1 MSTDKNHKEPAHSEP
16 TTGASDHHAH
26 GDAAHP
32 EKDAHKDAHA
42 QAAEPAKPAS
52 LTQAHE
58 EELEG
63 IKMLALDS
71 AELATR
77 SANLATHAGEHMRSV
92 IVKLEDAQKKQRKHT
107 LIIFGVAGGL
117 MLIASMVF
125 AGMSISLKSR
135 INQLDTMVSAVGKR
149 VVELD
154 ASMELVGSVNDALQ
168 EMVGK
173 QEGIA
178 DAQVKLENK
187 IGESIKSAQG
197 VPEETAKQLD
207 AKNQI
212 LAKQVQSLD
221 GRLQSQAN
229 AINSL
234 SNIMKNV
241 QGSMTDSNALKREME
256 SLARIQRERQTLEL
270 QASTQANSAAA
281 QAANLAVN
289 QTIVRSAN
297 TSLIA
302 LLPVGAILFVG
313 AGLLGAGT
321 LKDLSL
327 ALFIG
332 LLVGTYSS
340 IFIAPPV
347 LAQLR
352 EREPAMQALAK
363 RVNARSGATVV
374 SSVAVAPV
382 NGRGPRNQP
391 KRKGRK

>member
-1 MSTDKNHKEPAHSEP
+1 MSTDKKHKEPVHSEP
-16 TTGASDHHAH
+16 TTGASDHHGH
-26 GDAAHP
+26 
-32 EKDAHKDAHA
+32 EDAH
-42 QAAEPAKPAS
+42 AKPAS
-52 LTQAHE
+52 QAQPAPLTQAHDD
-58 EELEG
+58 ELEG

-173 QEGIA
+173 QESIA
-178 DAQVKLENK
+178 DAQGKLEAK

-234 SNIMKNV
+234 SNIMKKV

-281 QAANLAVN
+281 QAANLAAQ
-289 QTIVRSAN
+289 QTAQAN
-297 TSLIA
+297 A
-302 LLPVGAILFVG
+302 A
-313 AGLLGAGT
+313 AA
-321 LKDLSL
+321 
-327 ALFIG
+327 A
-332 LLVGTYSS
+332 
-340 IFIAPPV
+340 A
-347 LAQLR
+347 ARQR
-352 EREPAMQALAK
+352 ERMVQYPRPQSTDTSPAGS
-363 RVNARSGATVV
+363 SGVL
-374 SSVAVAPV
+374 SVKP
-382 NGRGPRNQP
+382 
-391 KRKGRK
+391 

>member
-1 MSTDKNHKEPAHSEP
+1 MSTDNQHKEPAHTAP
-16 TTGASDHHAH
+16 TTGAADHHGH
-26 GDAAHP
+26 D
-32 EKDAHKDAHA
+32 DAHKDHAKDDHAKPAA
-42 QAAEPAKPAS
+42 QAAPAS
-52 LTQAHE
+52 LTKAHE

-77 SANLATHAGEHMRSV
+77 SANLATHAGEHMRSM
-92 IVKLEDAQKKQRKHT
+92 IEKLEASQKKQRKHT
-107 LIIFGVAGGL
+107 LMIFGGAGGL
-117 MLIASMVF
+117 MLIAAMIF

-135 INQLDTMVSAVGKR
+135 ITQLDTMVSVVSKR

-154 ASMELVGSVNDALQ
+154 TSMELVGSVNEALQ

-178 DAQVKLENK
+178 DAQGKLEAK

-241 QGSMTDSNALKREME
+241 QGSMADSNGLKREME
-256 SLARIQRERQTLEL
+256 NLARIQRERQALEL
-270 QASTQANSAAA
+270 QASVQANSAAI
-281 QAANLAVN
+281 QAANLAA
-289 QTIVRSAN
+289 QQAAQAN
-297 TSLIA
+297 AAAAAAARQREKMVQYPRPQSTDTA
-302 LLPVGAILFVG
+302 P
-313 AGLLGAGT
+313 AGSGGV
-321 LKDLSL
+321 LS
-327 ALFIG
+327 
-332 LLVGTYSS
+332 VK
-340 IFIAPPV
+340 P
-347 LAQLR
+347 
-352 EREPAMQALAK
+352 
-363 RVNARSGATVV
+363 
-374 SSVAVAPV
+374 
-382 NGRGPRNQP
+382 
-391 KRKGRK
+391 

>member
-1 MSTDKNHKEPAHSEP
+1 MSTDKKQKTPAHTEP

-26 GDAAHP
+26 DDAHT
-32 EKDAHKDAHA
+32 EKDAHKDAHV

-58 EELEG
+58 EELDG

-154 ASMELVGSVNDALQ
+154 ASMELVGSVNEALQ

-178 DAQVKLENK
+178 DAQGKLEAK

-256 SLARIQRERQTLEL
+256 SLARIQRERQSLEL

-281 QAANLAVN
+281 QAANMAAQ
-289 QTIVRSAN
+289 QTAQAN
-297 TSLIA
+297 A
-302 LLPVGAILFVG
+302 A
-313 AGLLGAGT
+313 AA
-321 LKDLSL
+321 
-327 ALFIG
+327 A
-332 LLVGTYSS
+332 
-340 IFIAPPV
+340 A
-347 LAQLR
+347 ARQR
-352 EREPAMQALAK
+352 ERMVQYPRPQSTDTTPAGS
-363 RVNARSGATVV
+363 SGVL
-374 SSVAVAPV
+374 SVKP
-382 NGRGPRNQP
+382 
-391 KRKGRK
+391 

>member
-1 MSTDKNHKEPAHSEP
+1 MSTDKKHKEPAHSEP
-16 TTGASDHHAH
+16 TTGASDHHGH
-26 GDAAHP
+26 
-32 EKDAHKDAHA
+32 EDAHA
-42 QAAEPAKPAS
+42 KPASPAQPAS
-52 LTQAHE
+52 LTQSHE

-154 ASMELVGSVNDALQ
+154 ASMELVGSVNEALQ

-281 QAANLAVN
+281 QAANLAAQ
-289 QTIVRSAN
+289 QTAQAN
-297 TSLIA
+297 A
-302 LLPVGAILFVG
+302 A
-313 AGLLGAGT
+313 AA
-321 LKDLSL
+321 
-327 ALFIG
+327 A
-332 LLVGTYSS
+332 
-340 IFIAPPV
+340 A
-347 LAQLR
+347 ARQR
-352 EREPAMQALAK
+352 ERMVQYPRPQSTDTSPAGS
-363 RVNARSGATVV
+363 SGVL
-374 SSVAVAPV
+374 SVKP
-382 NGRGPRNQP
+382 
-391 KRKGRK
+391 

>member
-1 MSTDKNHKEPAHSEP
+1 MSTDKTHKETKQSEP
-16 TTGASDHHAH
+16 TTGASDHHVH
-26 GDAAHP
+26 DDVDHN
-32 EKDAHKDAHA
+32 D
-42 QAAEPAKPAS
+42 PADKTKLDS
-52 LTQAHE
+52 VSQSNE

-107 LIIFGVAGGL
+107 LIIFGSAGGL
-117 MLIASMVF
+117 MLIAAMIFV
-125 AGMSISLKSR
+125 GMSISLKSR

-154 ASMELVGSVNDALQ
+154 ASMELVGSVNEALQ

-178 DAQVKLENK
+178 DAQGKLEAK

-221 GRLQSQAN
+221 GRLASQAN

-234 SNIMKNV
+234 SSIMKNV
-241 QGSMTDSNALKREME
+241 QGSMADSNGLKREME
-256 SLARIQRERQTLEL
+256 NLARIQRERQALEL
-270 QASTQANSAAA
+270 QASTQANSAAT
-281 QAANLAVN
+281 QAANLAAQ
-289 QTIVRSAN
+289 QTAQAN
-297 TSLIA
+297 A
-302 LLPVGAILFVG
+302 A
-313 AGLLGAGT
+313 ANA
-321 LKDLSL
+321 
-327 ALFIG
+327 A
-332 LLVGTYSS
+332 
-340 IFIAPPV
+340 AR
-347 LAQLR
+347 QR
-352 EREPAMQALAK
+352 ERMVQYPRPQSTDTTPAGS
-363 RVNARSGATVV
+363 SGVL
-374 SSVAVAPV
+374 SVKP
-382 NGRGPRNQP
+382 
-391 KRKGRK
+391 

>member
-1 MSTDKNHKEPAHSEP
+1 MSTDNKHKEPVHSEP
-16 TTGASDHHAH
+16 TTGASDHHGH
-26 GDAAHP
+26 
-32 EKDAHKDAHA
+32 EDAHA
-42 QAAEPAKPAS
+42 KPASQAQPAS
-52 LTQAHE
+52 LTQSHE

-229 AINSL
+229 AINAL

-256 SLARIQRERQTLEL
+256 SLARIQRERQALEL

-281 QAANLAVN
+281 QAANLAAQ
-289 QTIVRSAN
+289 QTAQAN
-297 TSLIA
+297 A
-302 LLPVGAILFVG
+302 A
-313 AGLLGAGT
+313 AA
-321 LKDLSL
+321 
-327 ALFIG
+327 A
-332 LLVGTYSS
+332 
-340 IFIAPPV
+340 A
-347 LAQLR
+347 ARQR
-352 EREPAMQALAK
+352 ERMVQYPRPQSTDTTPAGS
-363 RVNARSGATVV
+363 SGVL
-374 SSVAVAPV
+374 SVKP
-382 NGRGPRNQP
+382 
-391 KRKGRK
+391 

>member
-1 MSTDKNHKEPAHSEP
+1 MSTDKNHIEPEHSEP
-16 TTGASDHHAH
+16 TTGASDHHGH
-26 GDAAHP
+26 EDTHTD
-32 EKDAHKDAHA
+32 KTTDAHVQAAA
-42 QAAEPAKPAS
+42 QAQPAS

-92 IVKLEDAQKKQRKHT
+92 IEKLEASQKKQRKHT
-107 LIIFGVAGGL
+107 LIIFGSAGGL
-117 MLIASMVF
+117 MLIAAMIF

-135 INQLDTMVSAVGKR
+135 INQLDTMVSVVSKR

-178 DAQVKLENK
+178 DAQGKLEAK

-234 SNIMKNV
+234 SSIMKNV
-241 QGSMTDSNALKREME
+241 QGSMTDSNGLKREME
-256 SLARIQRERQTLEL
+256 NLARIQRERQALEV
-270 QASTQANSAAA
+270 QATAQANAAAA
-281 QAANLAVN
+281 QASNMAAQQVAQANATAAASKQKERMV
-289 QTIVRSAN
+289 QYPRPQSTD
-297 TSLIA
+297 TT
-302 LLPVGAILFVG
+302 P
-313 AGLLGAGT
+313 AGSSGV
-321 LKDLSL
+321 LS
-327 ALFIG
+327 
-332 LLVGTYSS
+332 VK
-340 IFIAPPV
+340 P
-347 LAQLR
+347 
-352 EREPAMQALAK
+352 
-363 RVNARSGATVV
+363 
-374 SSVAVAPV
+374 
-382 NGRGPRNQP
+382 
-391 KRKGRK
+391 

>member
-1 MSTDKNHKEPAHSEP
+1 MSTDNKHKEPVHSEP
-16 TTGASDHHAH
+16 KTGASDHHGH
-26 GDAAHP
+26 
-32 EKDAHKDAHA
+32 EEAHA
-42 QAAEPAKPAS
+42 KPASQAQPAS
-52 LTQAHE
+52 LTQSHE

-149 VVELD
+149 VIELD

-229 AINSL
+229 AINAL

-256 SLARIQRERQTLEL
+256 SLARIQRERQALEL

-281 QAANLAVN
+281 QAANLAAQ
-289 QTIVRSAN
+289 QTAQAN
-297 TSLIA
+297 A
-302 LLPVGAILFVG
+302 A
-313 AGLLGAGT
+313 AA
-321 LKDLSL
+321 
-327 ALFIG
+327 A
-332 LLVGTYSS
+332 
-340 IFIAPPV
+340 A
-347 LAQLR
+347 ARQR
-352 EREPAMQALAK
+352 ERMVQYPRPQSTDTTPAGS
-363 RVNARSGATVV
+363 SGVL
-374 SSVAVAPV
+374 SVKP
-382 NGRGPRNQP
+382 
-391 KRKGRK
+391 

>member
-1 MSTDKNHKEPAHSEP
+1 MSTDKKHKEPVHSEP
-16 TTGASDHHAH
+16 TTGASDHHGH
-26 GDAAHP
+26 
-32 EKDAHKDAHA
+32 EDAHA
-42 QAAEPAKPAS
+42 KPAPQAQPAS
-52 LTQAHE
+52 LTQSHE

-178 DAQVKLENK
+178 DAQGKLEAK

-270 QASTQANSAAA
+270 QASSQANSAAA
-281 QAANLAVN
+281 LAANMAAQ
-289 QTIVRSAN
+289 QTAQAN
-297 TSLIA
+297 A
-302 LLPVGAILFVG
+302 A
-313 AGLLGAGT
+313 AA
-321 LKDLSL
+321 
-327 ALFIG
+327 A
-332 LLVGTYSS
+332 
-340 IFIAPPV
+340 A
-347 LAQLR
+347 ARQR
-352 EREPAMQALAK
+352 ERMVQYPRPQSTDTSPAGS
-363 RVNARSGATVV
+363 SGVL
-374 SSVAVAPV
+374 SVRP
-382 NGRGPRNQP
+382 
-391 KRKGRK
+391 

>member
-1 MSTDKNHKEPAHSEP
+1 MSTDKKPKEPEHTEL
-16 TTGASDHHAH
+16 TTGTSDHHAH
-26 GDAAHP
+26 TDAA
-32 EKDAHKDAHA
+32 
-42 QAAEPAKPAS
+42 PATPAS
-52 LTQAHE
+52 LTQSHE

-154 ASMELVGSVNDALQ
+154 ASMELVGSVNEALQ

-229 AINSL
+229 AINAL

-256 SLARIQRERQTLEL
+256 SLARIQRERQALEL

-281 QAANLAVN
+281 QAANLAAQ
-289 QTIVRSAN
+289 QTAQAN
-297 TSLIA
+297 A
-302 LLPVGAILFVG
+302 A
-313 AGLLGAGT
+313 AA
-321 LKDLSL
+321 
-327 ALFIG
+327 A
-332 LLVGTYSS
+332 
-340 IFIAPPV
+340 A
-347 LAQLR
+347 ARQR
-352 EREPAMQALAK
+352 ERMVQYPRPQSTDTTPAGS
-363 RVNARSGATVV
+363 SGVL
-374 SSVAVAPV
+374 SVKP
-382 NGRGPRNQP
+382 
-391 KRKGRK
+391 

>member
-1 MSTDKNHKEPAHSEP
+1 MSTDNKHKEPVHSEP
-16 TTGASDHHAH
+16 TTGASDHHGH
-26 GDAAHP
+26 ED
-32 EKDAHKDAHA
+32 EHA
-42 QAAEPAKPAS
+42 KPASQAQPAS
-52 LTQAHE
+52 LTQSHE

-77 SANLATHAGEHMRSV
+77 SAKLATHAGEHMRSV

-178 DAQVKLENK
+178 DAQGKLEAK

-270 QASTQANSAAA
+270 QASSQANSAATL
-281 QAANLAVN
+281 AANLAAQ
-289 QTIVRSAN
+289 QTAQAN
-297 TSLIA
+297 A
-302 LLPVGAILFVG
+302 A
-313 AGLLGAGT
+313 AA
-321 LKDLSL
+321 
-327 ALFIG
+327 A
-332 LLVGTYSS
+332 
-340 IFIAPPV
+340 A
-347 LAQLR
+347 ARQR
-352 EREPAMQALAK
+352 ERMVQYPRPQSTDTTPAGS
-363 RVNARSGATVV
+363 SGVL
-374 SSVAVAPV
+374 SVKP
-382 NGRGPRNQP
+382 
-391 KRKGRK
+391 

>member
-1 MSTDKNHKEPAHSEP
+1 MSTDNKHKEPVHSEP
-16 TTGASDHHAH
+16 TTGASDHHGH
-26 GDAAHP
+26 
-32 EKDAHKDAHA
+32 EDAHA
-42 QAAEPAKPAS
+42 KPASQAQPAS
-52 LTQAHE
+52 LTQSHE

-229 AINSL
+229 AINAL

-270 QASTQANSAAA
+270 QASSQANSAAA
-281 QAANLAVN
+281 LAANLAAQ
-289 QTIVRSAN
+289 QTAQAN
-297 TSLIA
+297 A
-302 LLPVGAILFVG
+302 A
-313 AGLLGAGT
+313 AA
-321 LKDLSL
+321 
-327 ALFIG
+327 A
-332 LLVGTYSS
+332 
-340 IFIAPPV
+340 A
-347 LAQLR
+347 ARQR
-352 EREPAMQALAK
+352 ERMVQYPRPQSTDTSPAGS
-363 RVNARSGATVV
+363 SGVL
-374 SSVAVAPV
+374 SVRP
-382 NGRGPRNQP
+382 
-391 KRKGRK
+391 

>member
-1 MSTDKNHKEPAHSEP
+1 MSTDNKHKEPVHSEP
-16 TTGASDHHAH
+16 TTGASDHHGH
-26 GDAAHP
+26 
-32 EKDAHKDAHA
+32 EDAHA
-42 QAAEPAKPAS
+42 KPASQAQPAS
-52 LTQAHE
+52 LTQSHE

-149 VVELD
+149 VIELD

-229 AINSL
+229 AINAL

-270 QASTQANSAAA
+270 QASSQANSAAA
-281 QAANLAVN
+281 LAANLAAQ
-289 QTIVRSAN
+289 QTAQAN
-297 TSLIA
+297 A
-302 LLPVGAILFVG
+302 A
-313 AGLLGAGT
+313 AA
-321 LKDLSL
+321 
-327 ALFIG
+327 A
-332 LLVGTYSS
+332 
-340 IFIAPPV
+340 A
-347 LAQLR
+347 ARQR
-352 EREPAMQALAK
+352 ERMVQYPRPQSTDTSPAGS
-363 RVNARSGATVV
+363 SGVL
-374 SSVAVAPV
+374 SVRP
-382 NGRGPRNQP
+382 
-391 KRKGRK
+391 

>member
-1 MSTDKNHKEPAHSEP
+1 MSTDKNHSEPAHSEP
-16 TTGASDHHAH
+16 TTGASDHHGHEDTHIANVTDAH
-26 GDAAHP
+26 GQDAAP
-32 EKDAHKDAHA
+32 A
-42 QAAEPAKPAS
+42 QSAS
-52 LTQAHE
+52 MTQAHE

-92 IVKLEDAQKKQRKHT
+92 IEKLEASQKKQRKHT
-107 LIIFGVAGGL
+107 LIIFGSAGGL
-117 MLIASMVF
+117 MLIAAMIF

-135 INQLDTMVSAVGKR
+135 INQLDTMVSVVSKR

-178 DAQVKLENK
+178 DAQGKLEAK

-234 SNIMKNV
+234 SSIMKNV
-241 QGSMTDSNALKREME
+241 QGSMTDSNGLKREME
-256 SLARIQRERQTLEL
+256 NLARIQRERQALEV
-270 QASTQANSAAA
+270 QATAQANAAAA
-281 QAANLAVN
+281 QASNMAAQQVAQANAAAAAATAAATKQKERMV
-289 QTIVRSAN
+289 QYPRPQSTD
-297 TSLIA
+297 TT
-302 LLPVGAILFVG
+302 P
-313 AGLLGAGT
+313 AGSGGV
-321 LKDLSL
+321 LS
-327 ALFIG
+327 
-332 LLVGTYSS
+332 VK
-340 IFIAPPV
+340 P
-347 LAQLR
+347 
-352 EREPAMQALAK
+352 
-363 RVNARSGATVV
+363 
-374 SSVAVAPV
+374 
-382 NGRGPRNQP
+382 
-391 KRKGRK
+391 

>member
-1 MSTDKNHKEPAHSEP
+1 MSTDKKPKAPEHTEP
-16 TTGASDHHAH
+16 TTGTSDHHAH
-26 GDAAHP
+26 TEAAP
-32 EKDAHKDAHA
+32 
-42 QAAEPAKPAS
+42 AAPAS
-52 LTQAHE
+52 LTQSHE

-125 AGMSISLKSR
+125 AAMSISLKSR

-154 ASMELVGSVNDALQ
+154 ASMELVGSVNEALQ

-241 QGSMTDSNALKREME
+241 QGSMTDSNGLKREME
-256 SLARIQRERQTLEL
+256 NLARIQRERHALDI
-270 QASTQANSAAA
+270 QANTQANAAA
-281 QAANLAVN
+281 ALAA
-289 QTIVRSAN
+289 Q
-297 TSLIA
+297 
-302 LLPVGAILFVG
+302 
-313 AGLLGAGT
+313 
-321 LKDLSL
+321 
-327 ALFIG
+327 
-332 LLVGTYSS
+332 
-340 IFIAPPV
+340 
-347 LAQLR
+347 
-352 EREPAMQALAK
+352 QALQARAAAK
-363 RVNARSGATVV
+363 QVEKMVQYPRAQSAENTPAGSTGVL
-374 SSVAVAPV
+374 SVKPQQ
-382 NGRGPRNQP
+382 N
-391 KRKGRK
+391 

>member
-1 MSTDKNHKEPAHSEP
+1 MSTDNKHKEPVHSEP
-16 TTGASDHHAH
+16 TTGASDHH
-26 GDAAHP
+26 GY
-32 EKDAHKDAHA
+32 EDAHA
-42 QAAEPAKPAS
+42 KPASQAQPAS
-52 LTQAHE
+52 LTQSHE

-149 VVELD
+149 VIELD

-178 DAQVKLENK
+178 DAQGKLEAK

-270 QASTQANSAAA
+270 QASSQANSAATL
-281 QAANLAVN
+281 AANLAAQ
-289 QTIVRSAN
+289 QTAQAN
-297 TSLIA
+297 A
-302 LLPVGAILFVG
+302 A
-313 AGLLGAGT
+313 AA
-321 LKDLSL
+321 
-327 ALFIG
+327 A
-332 LLVGTYSS
+332 
-340 IFIAPPV
+340 A
-347 LAQLR
+347 ARQR
-352 EREPAMQALAK
+352 ERMVQYPRPQSTDTTPAGS
-363 RVNARSGATVV
+363 SGVL
-374 SSVAVAPV
+374 SVRP
-382 NGRGPRNQP
+382 
-391 KRKGRK
+391 

>member
-1 MSTDKNHKEPAHSEP
+1 MSTDKNHNEPAHTEP
-16 TTGASDHHAH
+16 TTGASDHHGH
-26 GDAAHP
+26 D
-32 EKDAHKDAHA
+32 DAHTDKATDAHVQPPA
-42 QAAEPAKPAS
+42 QAQPAS

-92 IVKLEDAQKKQRKHT
+92 IEKLEASQKKQRKHT
-107 LIIFGVAGGL
+107 LIILGGAAGL
-117 MLIASMVF
+117 MLIASMIF
-125 AGMSISLKSR
+125 TGMSISLKSR
-135 INQLDTMVSAVGKR
+135 INQLDTMVSVVGKR

-168 EMVGK
+168 EMVSK

-178 DAQVKLENK
+178 DAQGKLEAK

-234 SNIMKNV
+234 SKIMNKV
-241 QGSMTDSNALKREME
+241 QGSVTDSNGLKREME
-256 SLARIQRERQTLEL
+256 NLARIQTERQALEL
-270 QASTQANSAAA
+270 KASAQASAQATAQANSAAA
-281 QAANLAVN
+281 QAANFAA
-289 QTIVRSAN
+289 QQAAQQAAQAN
-297 TSLIA
+297 A
-302 LLPVGAILFVG
+302 A
-313 AGLLGAGT
+313 AA
-321 LKDLSL
+321 
-327 ALFIG
+327 A
-332 LLVGTYSS
+332 
-340 IFIAPPV
+340 AR
-347 LAQLR
+347 QR
-352 EREPAMQALAK
+352 ERMVQYPRAQSTETTPAG
-363 RVNARSGATVV
+363 SGGVL
-374 SSVAVAPV
+374 SVKP
-382 NGRGPRNQP
+382 Q
-391 KRKGRK
+391 

>member
-1 MSTDKNHKEPAHSEP
+1 MSTDKKHKEPVHSEP
-16 TTGASDHHAH
+16 TTGASDHHGH
-26 GDAAHP
+26 ED
-32 EKDAHKDAHA
+32 EHA
-42 QAAEPAKPAS
+42 KPASQAQPAS
-52 LTQAHE
+52 LTQSHE

-178 DAQVKLENK
+178 DAQGKLEAK

-270 QASTQANSAAA
+270 QASSQANSAATL
-281 QAANLAVN
+281 AANLAAQ
-289 QTIVRSAN
+289 QTAQAN
-297 TSLIA
+297 A
-302 LLPVGAILFVG
+302 A
-313 AGLLGAGT
+313 AA
-321 LKDLSL
+321 
-327 ALFIG
+327 A
-332 LLVGTYSS
+332 
-340 IFIAPPV
+340 A
-347 LAQLR
+347 ARQR
-352 EREPAMQALAK
+352 ERMVQYPRPQSTDTTPAGS
-363 RVNARSGATVV
+363 SGVL
-374 SSVAVAPV
+374 SVKP
-382 NGRGPRNQP
+382 
-391 KRKGRK
+391 

>member
-1 MSTDKNHKEPAHSEP
+1 MSTDKNHNEPAHTEP
-16 TTGASDHHAH
+16 TTGASDHHGH
-26 GDAAHP
+26 DDTHP
-32 EKDAHKDAHA
+32 DKATDVHVEPAA
-42 QAAEPAKPAS
+42 QAQTAS

-92 IVKLEDAQKKQRKHT
+92 IEKLEASQKKQRKHT
-107 LIIFGVAGGL
+107 LIILGGAAGL
-117 MLIASMVF
+117 MLIASMIF
-125 AGMSISLKSR
+125 TGMSISLKSR
-135 INQLDTMVSAVGKR
+135 INQLDTMVSVVGKR

-154 ASMELVGSVNDALQ
+154 ASMELVGSVNEALQ

-178 DAQVKLENK
+178 DAQGKLEAK

-234 SNIMKNV
+234 SKIMNKV
-241 QGSMTDSNALKREME
+241 QGSVTDSNGLKREME
-256 SLARIQRERQTLEL
+256 NLARIQTERQSLEL
-270 QASTQANSAAA
+270 QASAQARSQATAQANSAAA
-281 QAANLAVN
+281 QAANIAA
-289 QTIVRSAN
+289 QQAAQAN
-297 TSLIA
+297 AAAAATA
-302 LLPVGAILFVG
+302 A
-313 AGLLGAGT
+313 AA
-321 LKDLSL
+321 K
-327 ALFIG
+327 
-332 LLVGTYSS
+332 
-340 IFIAPPV
+340 
-347 LAQLR
+347 QR
-352 EREPAMQALAK
+352 ERMVQYPRPQSTDTTPAGS
-363 RVNARSGATVV
+363 SGVL
-374 SSVAVAPV
+374 SVKP
-382 NGRGPRNQP
+382 Q
-391 KRKGRK
+391 

>member
-1 MSTDKNHKEPAHSEP
+1 MSTDKKHKEPVHSEP
-16 TTGASDHHAH
+16 TTGASDHHGH
-26 GDAAHP
+26 
-32 EKDAHKDAHA
+32 EDAHA
-42 QAAEPAKPAS
+42 KPASQAQPAS
-52 LTQAHE
+52 LTQSHE

-178 DAQVKLENK
+178 DAQGKLEAK

-270 QASTQANSAAA
+270 QASSQANSAATL
-281 QAANLAVN
+281 AANLAAQ
-289 QTIVRSAN
+289 QTAQAN
-297 TSLIA
+297 A
-302 LLPVGAILFVG
+302 A
-313 AGLLGAGT
+313 AA
-321 LKDLSL
+321 
-327 ALFIG
+327 A
-332 LLVGTYSS
+332 
-340 IFIAPPV
+340 A
-347 LAQLR
+347 ARQR
-352 EREPAMQALAK
+352 ERMVQYPRPQSTDTTPAGS
-363 RVNARSGATVV
+363 SGVL
-374 SSVAVAPV
+374 SVRP
-382 NGRGPRNQP
+382 
-391 KRKGRK
+391 

>member
-1 MSTDKNHKEPAHSEP
+1 MSTDKKHKEPVHSEP
-16 TTGASDHHAH
+16 TTGASDHHGHEEAH
-26 GDAAHP
+26 
-32 EKDAHKDAHA
+32 
-42 QAAEPAKPAS
+42 AKPAS
-52 LTQAHE
+52 LTQSHE

-77 SANLATHAGEHMRSV
+77 SANLATHAGEHMKSV

-178 DAQVKLENK
+178 DAQGKLEAK

-281 QAANLAVN
+281 QAANLAAQ
-289 QTIVRSAN
+289 QTAQAN
-297 TSLIA
+297 AAAAAATR
-302 LLPVGAILFVG
+302 
-313 AGLLGAGT
+313 
-321 LKDLSL
+321 
-327 ALFIG
+327 
-332 LLVGTYSS
+332 
-340 IFIAPPV
+340 
-347 LAQLR
+347 QR
-352 EREPAMQALAK
+352 ERMVQYPRPQSTDTTPAGS
-363 RVNARSGATVV
+363 SGVL
-374 SSVAVAPV
+374 SVKP
-382 NGRGPRNQP
+382 
-391 KRKGRK
+391 

>member
-1 MSTDKNHKEPAHSEP
+1 MSTDNKHKEPVHSEP
-16 TTGASDHHAH
+16 TTGASDHHGH
-26 GDAAHP
+26 
-32 EKDAHKDAHA
+32 EDAHA
-42 QAAEPAKPAS
+42 KPASQAQPAS
-52 LTQAHE
+52 LTQSHE

-281 QAANLAVN
+281 QAANLAAQ
-289 QTIVRSAN
+289 QTAQAN
-297 TSLIA
+297 A
-302 LLPVGAILFVG
+302 A
-313 AGLLGAGT
+313 AA
-321 LKDLSL
+321 
-327 ALFIG
+327 A
-332 LLVGTYSS
+332 
-340 IFIAPPV
+340 A
-347 LAQLR
+347 ARQR
-352 EREPAMQALAK
+352 ERMVQYPRPQSTDTSPAGS
-363 RVNARSGATVV
+363 SGVL
-374 SSVAVAPV
+374 SVKP
-382 NGRGPRNQP
+382 
-391 KRKGRK
+391 

>member
-1 MSTDKNHKEPAHSEP
+1 MSTDKKQNTPAHTEP

-26 GDAAHP
+26 DDAA
-32 EKDAHKDAHA
+32 
-42 QAAEPAKPAS
+42 PAKPAS
-52 LTQAHE
+52 LTQSHE

-107 LIIFGVAGGL
+107 LIIFGVAGSL

-178 DAQVKLENK
+178 DAQGKLEAK

-281 QAANLAVN
+281 QAANMAA
-289 QTIVRSAN
+289 QQAAQAN
-297 TSLIA
+297 A
-302 LLPVGAILFVG
+302 A
-313 AGLLGAGT
+313 AAAAA
-321 LKDLSL
+321 K
-327 ALFIG
+327 
-332 LLVGTYSS
+332 
-340 IFIAPPV
+340 
-347 LAQLR
+347 QR
-352 EREPAMQALAK
+352 ERMVQYPRPQSTDTTPAGS
-363 RVNARSGATVV
+363 SGVL
-374 SSVAVAPV
+374 SVKP
-382 NGRGPRNQP
+382 
-391 KRKGRK
+391 

>member
-1 MSTDKNHKEPAHSEP
+1 MSTDKNHIEPEHSEP
-16 TTGASDHHAH
+16 TTGASDHHGHEDTHTDKAT
-26 GDAAHP
+26 
-32 EKDAHKDAHA
+32 DAHVQAAA
-42 QAAEPAKPAS
+42 QAQPAS

-92 IVKLEDAQKKQRKHT
+92 IEKLEASQKKQRKHT
-107 LIIFGVAGGL
+107 LIIFGSAGGL
-117 MLIASMVF
+117 MLIAAMIF

-135 INQLDTMVSAVGKR
+135 INQLDTMVSVVSKR

-178 DAQVKLENK
+178 DAQGKLEAK
-187 IGESIKSAQG
+187 IGESIKSSQG

-234 SNIMKNV
+234 SSIMKNV
-241 QGSMTDSNALKREME
+241 QGSMTDSNGLKREME
-256 SLARIQRERQTLEL
+256 NLARIQRERQALEV
-270 QASTQANSAAA
+270 QATAQVNAAAA
-281 QAANLAVN
+281 QASNMAAQQVAQANAAAAAAAAATAAATKQKERMV
-289 QTIVRSAN
+289 QYPRPQSTD
-297 TSLIA
+297 TT
-302 LLPVGAILFVG
+302 P
-313 AGLLGAGT
+313 AGSGGV
-321 LKDLSL
+321 LS
-327 ALFIG
+327 
-332 LLVGTYSS
+332 VK
-340 IFIAPPV
+340 P
-347 LAQLR
+347 
-352 EREPAMQALAK
+352 
-363 RVNARSGATVV
+363 
-374 SSVAVAPV
+374 
-382 NGRGPRNQP
+382 
-391 KRKGRK
+391 